1 MVLFSSKYQKTFVV
15 RLYMKYHSDIQ
26 LAILPMN
33 RWQNNVQGESTWFLF
48 ANAWSVRLLDHHYC
62 CFFCCEYLW
71 NFFLSWHFLG
81 KIFWNNLCLRQVQNK
96 LQNQTWVWSLDQN
109 LFRFCMSMWN
119 VTKSVSSLCYFC
131 NVLFSF
137 VWSIYI
143 SVTCI
148 IYYVRSYLQIPLL
161 WKK

>member
-1 MVLFSSKYQKTFVV
+1 MLLLRMVLFSSKYQKTFVV

-81 KIFWNNLCLRQVQNK
+81 KIFLRDNCH
-96 LQNQTWVWSLDQN
+96 QN
-109 LFRFCMSMWN
+109 LLPCD
-119 VTKSVSSLCYFC
+119 K
-131 NVLFSF
+131 LFDASKNL
-137 VWSIYI
+137 VNDCGRWLLTLES
-143 SVTCI
+143 
-148 IYYVRSYLQIPLL
+148 RPLQIKMLGIF
-161 WKK
+161 WGVARKTE